1 VSSRYADYLTMMD
14 EDIQLTARVT
24 AGTAVDE
31 VVAITGAVFSSIAL
45 LATILVIVFVF
56 LRGALFVSLLHF
68 GLLLDNVLETSLLL
82 VFSVLALTN
91 SGSFVFDRLL
101 VVFVTLLEILS
112 ILLLLKYYL
121 EALYGEIL

>member
-1 VSSRYADYLTMMD
+1 MSSRYADYLTMMD

-68 GLLLDNVLETSLLL
+68 GLLLANVLETSLLL

>member
-1 VSSRYADYLTMMD
+1 MSSRYADYLTMMD

>member
-68 GLLLDNVLETSLLL
+68 GLLLANVLETSLLL